1 MEIIKALNFI
11 KKHKTVIL
19 LPIICILQ
27 FLACFFYNFWIVA
40 TIFAVLLLLISD
52 FAHIIYYTL
61 FFQMFSSCG
70 YFSVICTFVS
80 VGVIC
85 IKYILGL
92 IKKTEKFYPVPFILT
107 CVICLFCSMHN
118 TTVNAQ
124 GVYQGSSLIAALFF
138 IYLIFV
144 YRDRFKLRKCADFLI
159 SGILT
164 TAAISFVTILF
175 NTHLSQFVEVFST
188 IHRLKLLTGNENS
201 LAIYCSLALSVY
213 VSNILTKKDN
223 IYKNIILGLSSIAIG
238 LSTVSKCFLLV
249 CMFIL
254 AYLFIVLIIKYK
266 LKSVIFITP
275 IILIITI
282 LCLIPN
288 SPIGAIFDRLLTK
301 VNGTLSIYS
310 LTTGRSTLWTI
321 YINEITSSIRK
332 MLIGVGFFS
341 ERLVNIG
348 PHNLLI
354 HLFYRMGLIGLLM
367 LGILCYYYYRDS
379 VEDKRKT
386 LKPTLKTSLTLMV
399 FILISMVESFL

>member
-1 MEIIKALNFI
+1 MEIIKTLNFI

-19 LPIICILQ
+19 LPIICLLQ
-27 FLACFFYNFWIVA
+27 FLACFFYDFWIVA
-40 TIFAVLLLLISD
+40 TVFGVILLLISD

-80 VGVIC
+80 AGVIC

-92 IKKTEKFYPVPFILT
+92 IKKTEKFYPIPFILT
-107 CVICLFCSMHN
+107 CAICLTGSLHN
-118 TTVNAQ
+118 TTVDAQ
-124 GVYQGSSLIAALFF
+124 GVYQGASLIVALFF

-164 TAAISFVTILF
+164 TAAISFATILF
-175 NTHLSQFVEVFST
+175 NTHVSKFVEVFSSF
-188 IHRLKLLTGNENS
+188 HRLKLLTGNENS
-201 LAIYCSLALSVY
+201 LAIYCSLTLSIY

-223 IYKNIILGLSSIAIG
+223 IYKNIILGLASISIG
-238 LSTVSKCFLLV
+238 LSTMSKCFLLV
-249 CMFIL
+249 CAFIL
-254 AYLFIVLIIKYK
+254 IYLFIMLIAKYK
-266 LKSVIFITP
+266 LKSIVFITP
-275 IILIITI
+275 AILLLLILSLIFKTPINTTLDRFII
-282 LCLIPN
+282 
-288 SPIGAIFDRLLTK
+288 K
-301 VNGTLSIYS
+301 VDGTFSLYF

-354 HLFYRMGLIGLLM
+354 HLFYRMGLIGLFM

-379 VEDKRKT
+379 VKDKKKT